1 MVKWERIWT
10 QCSCSSE
17 FLFYEGD
24 VQTFLLEET
33 AQFTIR
39 KEERQLH
46 KEEEREYG
54 LLMACWLEVRDR
66 GCWTFACRGGCR
78 RKNTWISSGSD
89 RVETLAGYVW
99 MPSALVGT
107 KKRSLDL
114 EFEVLSP
121 DYWLDRQRVLWDNTV
136 MEVYGPL
143 KDFEYC
149 RAIPKTMCLFV
160 PWV

>member
-10 QCSCSSE
+10 QCLCCSE

-33 AQFTIR
+33 VQFMIR
-39 KEERQLH
+39 K
-46 KEEEREYG
+46 EEREYG
-54 LLMACWLEVRDR
+54 LLMACWLEGRDW
-66 GCWTFACRGGCR
+66 GCWTFACKGGCR

-89 RVETLAGYVW
+89 RVETLAGNVW
-99 MPSALVGT
+99 MPSSLVGT

-121 DYWLDRQRVLWDNTV
+121 DY
-136 MEVYGPL
+136 
-143 KDFEYC
+143 
-149 RAIPKTMCLFV
+149 
-160 PWV
+160 